1 MSGNRLDFI
10 SLDSATNMTICTAN
24 GEHLAVQGI
33 GTVLLHLGGKLVLE
47 HNWLYVPG
55 LTMRLKSVRVHR
67 RMHMDN
73 YFIATHEECLLGYP
87 TFSLEIDD
95 SEDCVLPCTPART
108 PPAG

>member
-24 GEHLAVQGI
+24 GDHLAVQGI
-33 GTVLLHLGGKLVLE
+33 GTVLLHLGGKLGME
-47 HNWLYVPG
+47 QNWLYV
-55 LTMRLKSVRVHR
+55 L
-67 RMHMDN
+67 DN

-87 TFSLEIDD
+87 TFSIEIDD
-95 SEDCVLPCTPART
+95 SKDCVLPCTPART